1 MRAADE
7 QQIRDSSIQQS
18 IEIVR
23 RRIDETGT
31 REPTIQRQGENRIIV
46 QLPGIDDPERVK
58 SLLGETAKMDFHIA
72 DTTAKPAHARAGR
85 LPAGS
90 VLLPGERAQGKQP
103 DKASPPRPHDRGG
116 PTITD
121 AHA

>member
-7 QQIRDSSIQQS
+7 QQIRDSAIQQS

-46 QLPGIDDPERVK
+46 QLPDIDDPERVK
-58 SLLGETAKMDFHIA
+58 SLLGETAKMDFHLA
-72 DTTAKPAHARAGR
+72 DTRSEEHTSELQSLMRISSAVFCLK
-85 LPAGS
+85 
-90 VLLPGERAQGKQP
+90 K
-103 DKASPPRPHDRGG
+103 KKNK
-116 PTITD
+116 
-121 AHA
+121 